1 MVTGTIA
8 AATTLP
14 LLPLL
19 ALPAHAAS
27 AAPTPVLLSAPGDV
41 QIGRTVRFRFDAS
54 PDATSSGT
62 RSLRVSLAIT
72 MADCQNNVRISGTE
86 LEQNVD
92 FRQLRESVTLEYAI
106 PVMQGS
112 NLVVCARQA
121 IPGLSVSTPL
131 GVAIQQRTW
140 LPALPAQPRIVAG
153 AAASGIPQGTT
164 IQVDASM
171 LRAPEAGDEIRTR
184 ELFASLLPGLGNIGD
199 CQQAG
204 SLIGIV
210 NLAGSG
216 AASTTQAVAVPA
228 GSAGKWLC
236 LQQWSTSRFASTQ
249 RSSTPLI
256 VPVIAGGVTV
266 PSVGNR
272 STLASAIERARQA
285 ATRLDALNRQP
296 RVDRAALDAAVREAS
311 AARQAA
317 QEAAAQ
323 VGIDANNAGAAL
335 GDAGSGSGAA
345 AGGASAGEAAA
356 VAEVVGQ
363 LGTQVSTALGESA
376 VRVGTAV
383 PASVLALA
391 AATGIDPTATPL
403 LDAGSANASG
413 IGITLQAPA
422 SIARNSRLWTTL
434 RIAPGA
440 TRGGMRQYLLRMD
453 GGTPVVM
460 QQRAAFIPGTGSR
473 ATKYWLPKSMAK
485 GNYAI
490 LSTFQ
495 PSVPGTGGVALLT
508 PLRVR

>member
-1 MVTGTIA
+1 MAIGTIA
-8 AATTLP
+8 
-14 LLPLL
+14 
-19 ALPAHAAS
+19 S
-27 AAPTPVLLSAPGDV
+27 AAAVGAVPAPAGAAPIAPSPVLLSAPADV

-62 RSLRVSLAIT
+62 RSLRVSLATT
-72 MADCQNNVRISGTE
+72 MADCQGNVRISGTE
-86 LEQNVD
+86 VEQNVD

-112 NLVVCARQA
+112 DLVVCARQA
-121 IPGLSVSTPL
+121 IPGLGVSTPL
-131 GVAIQQRTW
+131 GVAIQRRTW

-153 AAASGIPQGTT
+153 AAATGVPQGTT

-184 ELFASLLPGLGNIGD
+184 ELFASLLPGLGNVGD

-204 SLIGIV
+204 TLIGIV

-216 AASTTQAVAVPA
+216 AASSTQAVAVPA

-272 STLASAIERARQA
+272 QVLASAIERARQA
-285 ATRLDALNRQP
+285 STRLDALRKQP
-296 RVDRAALDAAVREAS
+296 QVDRAALDAAVREAS

-323 VGIDANNAGAAL
+323 AGIDANNAGAAL
-335 GDAGSGSGAA
+335 ADPGAGGA
-345 AGGASAGEAAA
+345 AGGGAVGSGDAAA

-363 LGTQVSTALGESA
+363 LGTQVTAALGESA

-413 IGITLQAPA
+413 IGITLQAPT
-422 SIARNSRLWTTL
+422 SIARNSRLWTTV
-434 RIAPGA
+434 RVAPGS
-440 TRGGMRQYLLRMD
+440 TRGGMRQYLVRMD
-453 GGTPVVM
+453 GAVPMVL
-460 QQRAAFIPGTGSR
+460 QRRAAFIPGTGAR
-473 ATKYWLPKSMAK
+473 ATKYWLPKAMAK

-490 LSTFQ
+490 LTTFQ
-495 PSVPGTGGVALLT
+495 PSVPGVGGVGLLT